1 MLRQKRFWFGLII
14 SVSFLAIFLA
24 RTDFGQIRGSF
35 SGANYALA
43 FGAVPLY
50 FIGFWFRTI
59 RWRYLLKPV
68 SEVGT
73 GRLYPVVLIG
83 LMTNNVAPARVGE
96 LVRAYLLG
104 ERERMSKSTALG
116 TIAVDRAFDGLT
128 LVAILGIVIAFSG
141 ANSEVKSIGAATAVL
156 FMAATS
162 VLVGMAF
169 SPRRGR
175 ALLMRFV
182 RLLPEALAEKIEGLL
197 DSFVTGLLAIR
208 SPWVLLKAGIASFA
222 SWLTEATMY
231 YLVGQAF
238 HLGMGFHVYL
248 VILGAANLALSV
260 FASPGGVGPFEV
272 ATREVLVFFNVKGGS
287 AAASAYALALH
298 ALLLGPV
305 IAIGFLLLWSGHM
318 SLGQLLGTRPETP
331 PAVPGAQGIE

>member
-1 MLRQKRFWFGLII
+1 LLRQKRFWFGLTI
-14 SVSFLAIFLA
+14 SVAFLAIFLA
-24 RTDFGQIRGSF
+24 RTDFGQIRGSY

-43 FGAVPLY
+43 FAAVPLY
-50 FIGFWFRTI
+50 FVGFWLRTV

-68 SEVGT
+68 SDIRT

-128 LVAILGIVIAFSG
+128 LVTILGIVIAFSG
-141 ANSEVKSIGAATAVL
+141 ANSEVKSIGAGTALVFGAASAVL
-156 FMAATS
+156 AGLA
-162 VLVGMAF
+162 L

-175 ALLMRFV
+175 ALLV
-182 RLLPEALAEKIEGLL
+182 RLIRFLPEALADKAEGLL
-197 DSFVTGLLAIR
+197 DAFVTGLLAIR
-208 SPWVLLKAGIASFA
+208 NPWVLVKAGVASFA

-238 HLGMGFHVYL
+238 HLGVDFSVYL

-272 ATREVLVFFNVKGGS
+272 VTREVLVFFNVKSS

-305 IAIGFLLLWSGHM
+305 IIIGFVLLWSSHM
-318 SLGQLLGTRPETP
+318 SLSQMLGAPKGGAPPVPE
-331 PAVPGAQGIE
+331 AQGLE